1 MLKRLQR
8 YVLIEVLKGFLPAFL
23 ALAFIMV
30 LGFCVQLLHEG
41 LDVVRLPELVP
52 AIFMYAVPLV
62 LPAAFLTAV
71 LIGFGRLA
79 ADNELLAV
87 RVGGVKLTRVVL
99 PVCALA
105 ILLSAMATAFQF
117 EVVPFA
123 RRRIE
128 LLKYKAIK
136 QILIDKV
143 ALTSKRQFAF
153 GPYHIQY
160 DGYENG
166 KMKGLLFL
174 QTYGGRPHRM
184 VRAAEG
190 EVVSHP
196 KEESCAQFKFNDC
209 ILTGFGEDELIGQG
223 TTTCDSFVYTQ
234 QVVPE
239 LEEVGTDVKHL
250 RTEELLAHLRSL
262 EEKVSQHP
270 RILEDPDQVADDM
283 DDEIQK
289 LRSDKLELQ
298 NIIDEKQKE
307 IDSFYE
313 RDKPKREQRL
323 DVLDQQIEKM
333 QQEVKTLNE
342 EEIAVNKKMRDIQE
356 QNGGNSYERL
366 RSLESKRKEI
376 RDRIK
381 SLEEGIVQKERE
393 KRELSR
399 DLVQDREEAERHKEE
414 IAGLEKDVEKVTA
427 HIQEL
432 HEKKTRAEVQEEL
445 RSAWIRIHKRLAL
458 ALSVLVFTMV
468 GLPLGMMTRHH
479 SAMLAF
485 GIGFAIVLFAFYPA
499 LIVGQRMA
507 QVGVM
512 PSGLPLWLDT
522 GAPMWAG
529 NIFIF
534 LVGSILTW
542 RSVGR

>member
-1 MLKRLQR
+1 MMKRLQR
-8 YVLIEVLKGFLPAFL
+8 YVMIEVLKGLFPAFL

-79 ADNELLAV
+79 ADNELLAL
-87 RVGGVKLTRVVL
+87 RVGGVKLTSVVL
-99 PVCALA
+99 PVCVLA
-105 ILLSAMATAFQF
+105 VFLSGIATVFQF
-117 EVVPFA
+117 EIVPFA

-160 DGYENG
+160 DDYENG
-166 KMKGLLFL
+166 KMKNLLFL

-190 EVVSHP
+190 QVVSDP
-196 KEESCAQFKFNDC
+196 DQESCAQFKFTDC
-209 ILTGFGEDELIGQG
+209 ILTGFGEDEVIDQG

-250 RTEELLAHLRSL
+250 RTEELLEHLRSL
-262 EEKVSQHP
+262 EKKVEQHP
-270 RILEDPDQVADDM
+270 QILEDPDQVSDELDDQ
-283 DDEIQK
+283 IKK
-289 LRSDKLELQ
+289 LRGDRNELQ
-298 NIIDEKQKE
+298 DMVDKRQSE
-307 IDSFYE
+307 IDNFHE
-313 RDKPKREQRL
+313 RDKPKLQQKL
-323 DVLDQQIEKM
+323 QVLDQQIEKM
-333 QQEVKTLNE
+333 QGELKTLNE
-342 EEIAVNKKMRDIQE
+342 EEITINKKMRDIQE
-356 QNGGNSYERL
+356 EDEGNSYDRL

-376 RDRIK
+376 RDRIQ
-381 SLEEGIVQKERE
+381 SIEESIVQQKRE

-399 DLVQDREEAERHKEE
+399 KLEQEQEEAEQKEE
-414 IAGLEKDVEKVTA
+414 EIGELEKQTEKLTA
-427 HIQEL
+427 RIQNL
-432 HEKKTRAEVQEEL
+432 HEKRTRAEEQEEL
-445 RSAWIRIHKRLAL
+445 RSTWIRIHKRLAL
-458 ALSVLVFTMV
+458 ALSVFVFTMV
-468 GLPLGMMTRHH
+468 GLPLGMMSRHH

-485 GIGFAIVLFAFYPA
+485 GIGFAIVLFVFYPA

-534 LVGSILTW
+534 LAGSVLTW
-542 RSVGR
+542 RAMGK